1 MMGAETYI
9 GFEPPP
15 PKEDLETLTLSDH
28 HSQIPSID
36 PPSYSHAV
44 DDPSSSTPKRSQSSD
59 YLKISVT
66 DPRKE
71 HDIAPTSLV
80 PGSATYVTYMI
91 SSRTRDLAEFRVR
104 RRFRDFVTLADRL
117 ADSHRGLFVPPRP
130 DKNTVESQMMQKH
143 EFVEQRRLQLEK
155 YLWRLAVH
163 PVVGKSEELRPA
175 KGGRD
180 LLRIFKELKQS
191 VTNDWGGARPAVVE
205 EDKEFLERKEKVQ
218 ELEQQLSTAS
228 QQAEALVKAQ
238 QDVEETMGQLGLSL
252 IKLVKF
258 ENEEAVYNSQR
269 IRAADA
275 KCVATAAVKTSRL
288 YRELNSQAV
297 KHLDILHEYLG
308 VMLAVRGAFSDRSN
322 SLLTVQTLLSDLSS
336 LHAKAE
342 KLEVAS
348 SKIFGGDESRIR
360 KLEEIRKTIRATEDA
375 KTCAIREY
383 EKIKENNRCELGR
396 LDIEKHDDFLGMLKG
411 FVTNQVAYSEK
422 IADVWSTVVEE
433 TKQYARDTV

>member
-1 MMGAETYI
+1 MGAETYI

-28 HSQIPSID
+28 HSQYHSAMAASSDSGDPLLSPPPIIQIPSID

-44 DDPSSSTPKRSQSSD
+44 DDPSSSTPKRSQTSD

-80 PGSATYVTYMI
+80 PGSATYVTYLI

-163 PVVGKSEELRPA
+163 PVVGKSEELRVFLRVQGKLPLVASTDMASRMLDGAVRLPRQLMGEGAVVAREEAVQPA

-218 ELEQQLSTAS
+218 ELEQQLTTTS
-228 QQAEALVKAQ
+228 QQVCVDFFGLYWLKLLIWQVFIESFVLVRFN
-238 QDVEETMGQLGLSL
+238 L
-252 IKLVKF
+252 
-258 ENEEAVYNSQR
+258 
-269 IRAADA
+269 
-275 KCVATAAVKTSRL
+275 
-288 YRELNSQAV
+288 LNIA
-297 KHLDILHEYLG
+297 YL
-308 VMLAVRGAFSDRSN
+308 
-322 SLLTVQTLLSDLSS
+322 
-336 LHAKAE
+336 
-342 KLEVAS
+342 
-348 SKIFGGDESRIR
+348 
-360 KLEEIRKTIRATEDA
+360 
-375 KTCAIREY
+375 
-383 EKIKENNRCELGR
+383 
-396 LDIEKHDDFLGMLKG
+396 
-411 FVTNQVAYSEK
+411 
-422 IADVWSTVVEE
+422 
-433 TKQYARDTV
+433 